1 MRTNITRK
9 NDLMVNYEVVNGWTV
24 VEIDGDVDVHTAPV
38 MRDALLGLIEQ
49 EHRNFVLDLGF
60 VTFLDS
66 MGLGAV
72 VAIAKRVRENQGS
85 LRIASAS
92 GLAQRIF
99 RISGLDKAYD
109 FYASSWEATHHA
121 PPG

>member
-1 MRTNITRK
+1 
-9 NDLMVNYEVVNGWTV
+9 
-24 VEIDGDVDVHTAPV
+24 

-109 FYASSWEATHHA
+109 FYDSSWEATRQA